1 MGYKTLHTF
10 SGTVP
15 RVLWEAVNPAT
26 NEVFHGSFP
35 ATVEQQHWH
44 GFRMVPIEED
54 RNKFTWIA
62 WVVESDGE
70 ISVRWNDNDDWYLK
84 KVVASEQDGIALAR
98 SFHDRW
104 SYTDMWEWLVLNG
117 FVND

>member
-1 MGYKTLHTF
+1 M
-10 SGTVP
+10 
-15 RVLWEAVNPAT
+15 LWEAVNPAT